1 MVWLVFIH
9 CDGSQVLRCNGV
21 FVMRLS
27 QSEFVTI
34 KTLAMETTKL
44 SFQIIHQYII
54 QKFCVP
60 SEVTVVLNGGTV
72 LQGLTT
78 EREITELFTLGAMS
92 FAQGLGDF
100 HAQN

>member
-1 MVWLVFIH
+1 
-9 CDGSQVLRCNGV
+9 
-21 FVMRLS
+21 MRLS
-27 QSEFVTI
+27 QSEFVRI
-34 KTLAMETTKL
+34 KTLAMEATKL
-44 SFQIIHQYII
+44 SFQIIHQIII

-60 SEVTVVLNGGTV
+60 SEVTVALNGGIV

-78 EREITELFTLGAMS
+78 EREITELFTRGAVS